1 MICVI
6 ISDSVKDQLCCL
18 PWRVNCTFAELFV
31 TKSSMGCFIL
41 SIVLEPSTDCNRF
54 SYVIILL
61 RMCNWAKIS
70 YMPWFQA
77 LLFQYKSSAS
87 SEIAECKRV
96 KVNILL
102 VAVCGT
108 FSIVKLVFLMTC
120 CRLIGYTRKV
130 FHASLSSG
138 FYCLIFKWYTEI
150 LLILRWFNADWMKMI
165 TLLGHLPFWNCC
177 VQREVIEA
185 FSSTDALTPWLH
197 ARLNSLQLRIS
208 V

>member
-1 MICVI
+1 MALRRRFISTTKHFRWACLLHLREECNQVLELCVVCGWAGMICVI

-18 PWRVNCTFAELFV
+18 PWRVNCIFAELSF

-41 SIVLEPSTDCNRF
+41 SIVLEPYTDCIRF

-77 LLFQYKSSAS
+77 LLFQYKSSTS

-108 FSIVKLVFLMTC
+108 FSIVKLVFC
-120 CRLIGYTRKV
+120 S
-130 FHASLSSG
+130 F
-138 FYCLIFKWYTEI
+138 F
-150 LLILRWFNADWMKMI
+150 
-165 TLLGHLPFWNCC
+165 
-177 VQREVIEA
+177 
-185 FSSTDALTPWLH
+185 
-197 ARLNSLQLRIS
+197 
-208 V
+208 